1 MVRVPSL
8 KGGRK
13 VRGKKGT
20 LAPTATTRVTAA
32 TSTRPLRGSAQ
43 PSRRAWASL
52 RRVTSAPSPCPSWGI
67 PGSRKKHSTGVT
79 VTATA
84 RLARMETM

>member
-1 MVRVPSL
+1 MAIGAAHARQHVVDAVADGLAQRDGVPSL

-43 PSRRAWASL
+43 
-52 RRVTSAPSPCPSWGI
+52 
-67 PGSRKKHSTGVT
+67 
-79 VTATA
+79 A
-84 RLARMETM
+84 RPPA